1 LRLCRNIIGKKSKR
15 KICSIYFGFYQDGVE
30 LLVEVDVEAEPLE
43 AGNEDD
49 DEDPDVL
56 YEANV
61 MQDQRILDDDDVRVF
76 SSRSGGKNVEQ
87 LKVVNP
93 YVFSGEGDEKWKI
106 PRAHRLKWK
115 RIMNNEL
122 SKKDVMSDERAKM
135 VSSVIMGYKGKN
147 YEKHLLAY
155 WCMLIKV

>member
-1 LRLCRNIIGKKSKR
+1 ME
-15 KICSIYFGFYQDGVE
+15 VE
-30 LLVEVDVEAEPLE
+30 VEAEPLE

-87 LKVVNP
+87 LKVVTP
-93 YVFSGEGDEKWKI
+93 YVFSGEGDDKWQI